1 MIENSNIKSMA
12 ELLSILGNN
21 IWNLHNYNKNSYT
34 PINHEGVKITKNEI
48 NY

>member
-1 MIENSNIKSMA
+1 MIENSNIKSVA

-21 IWNLHNYNKNSYT
+21 IWNLHNYNENSYT
-34 PINHEGVKITKNEI
+34 PVNHKGVKITKNEI